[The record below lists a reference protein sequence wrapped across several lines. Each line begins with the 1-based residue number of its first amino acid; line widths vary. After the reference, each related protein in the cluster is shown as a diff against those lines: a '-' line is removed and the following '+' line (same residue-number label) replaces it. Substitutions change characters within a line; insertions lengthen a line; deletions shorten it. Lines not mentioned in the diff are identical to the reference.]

1 VNAFFI
7 LGAGRSGQQ
16 AWPLQAD
23 DADCSDFHFV
33 ERADASNDPHRTAAA
48 VRALMTEPAHVV
60 AHSYGAI
67 AAFKL
72 AERHPDL
79 VRSLVLFE
87 PATLALA
94 RGQSSVEAHIAA
106 MTSVLTHCADA
117 AISGQAF
124 AEMFLRAMGV
134 EPRGT
139 AEQLE
144 AKGTLLRAI
153 VPPWKFELD
162 ATVPARTSTLVV
174 TGAGEPMYG
183 EIATVLVNEGAEH
196 IVLEGTGHRP
206 QDDPRATEHMKAFWA
221 QIRNAPNSLAEDHRQ
236 PSDKSA
242 TVSSRTPKHH
252 RSSRSELQLEY

>member
-1 VNAFFI
+1 VTAFFI

-16 AWPLQAD
+16 AWPLQAVD
-23 DADCSDFHFV
+23 VDRSSFHFV
-33 ERADASNDPHRTAAA
+33 ERADASNDPHRTAEA
-48 VRALMTEPAHVV
+48 VRSLMSGPSHVV

-94 RGQSSVEAHIAA
+94 RGRVSVEAHIAA
-106 MTSVLTHCADA
+106 MTPVFTHCEDA

-124 AEMFLRAMGV
+124 AEMFLHAMGV

-139 AEQLE
+139 AEHLE

-153 VPPWKFELD
+153 VPPWEFELD
-162 ATVPARTSTLVV
+162 AAVPARTPTLVV

-183 EIATVLVNEGAEH
+183 EIATVLAKEGADH
-196 IVLEGTGHRP
+196 VVLEGTGHRP
-206 QDDPRATEHMKAFWA
+206 QDDPRATEHMKAFWL
-221 QIRNAPNSLAEDHRQ
+221 S
-236 PSDKSA
+236 SA
-242 TVSSRTPKHH
+242 TH
-252 RSSRSELQLEY
+252 RAL